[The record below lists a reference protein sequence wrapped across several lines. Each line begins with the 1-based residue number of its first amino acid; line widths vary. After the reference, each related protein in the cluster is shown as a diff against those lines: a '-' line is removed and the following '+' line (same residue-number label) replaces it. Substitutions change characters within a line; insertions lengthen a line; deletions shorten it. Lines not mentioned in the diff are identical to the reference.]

1 MTVIAGRYELKGELG
16 QGGMGTVYRA
26 RDLTLARDVALK
38 LMSARFLAQPDALPR
53 FEREARV
60 GAKLQ
65 HPHVVATYDF
75 GQVDGSAHPEG
86 AGSPDGSLAFLVMQ
100 LLDGGDLRAYVD
112 RHERLPF
119 ETIQLIGY
127 QVADAL
133 CAAHALEITH
143 RDLKP
148 ENLLVETS
156 DPLHVRIA
164 DFGMAFMEA
173 AGPKEGRMTEQGHFA
188 GTPVYMAPEQV
199 LDQPVTPAVDV
210 YALGVILYELVAGQP
225 PFDGTAASLLAAHA
239 YADPP
244 PLEKARPDVPPA
256 LVELIVRMLAKSPGD
271 RPSPQVIRRRIGAWL
286 GDRLPPEARERDA
299 APLSD
304 RDQRMISQIG
314 ERPELASPSSAT
326 AVPIAVRGEL
336 PADLAAAFRVAG
348 FDIVRDDRPHAAV
361 FAIGQSESAL
371 VELVAAGAPVI
382 ATCPRGQVT
391 QLAALIRVGISEV
404 VIEPPALDAV
414 VRKIRRAVATRGVS

>member
-1 MTVIAGRYELKGELG
+1 MIIAKRYEIIDELG
-16 QGGMGTVYRA
+16 EGGMGTVYRA
-26 RDLTLARDVALK
+26 RDLTLAREVALK
-38 LMSARFLAQPDALPR
+38 LMSQRFLAQPDALPR

-75 GQVDGSAHPEG
+75 GHVDDA
-86 AGSPDGSLAFLVMQ
+86 AFLVMQ
-100 LLDGGDLRAYVD
+100 ILDGGDLRAYVN
-112 RHERLPF
+112 RHELLDF
-119 ETIQLIGY
+119 TAIQLIGY

-148 ENLLVETS
+148 ENLLLETV

-173 AGPKEGRMTEQGHFA
+173 GGPKEGRMTEQGHFA

-210 YALGVILYELVAGQP
+210 YALGVILYELVAGHP
-225 PFDGTAASLLAAHA
+225 PFDGTPASLLASHA

-244 PLEKARPDVPPA
+244 PLEGAAGRDVPRA
-256 LVELIVRMLAKSPGD
+256 MVELIVRMLAKSPLD
-271 RPSPQVIRRRIGAWL
+271 RPSPEVIRRRIGAWL
-286 GDRLPPEARERDA
+286 GDRLPPEARQRDA

-304 RDQRMISQIG
+304 RDQRMISQIA
-314 ERPELASPSSAT
+314 ERPEISSPSTTNAL
-326 AVPIAVRGEL
+326 PIAVRGEL
-336 PADLAAAFRVAG
+336 PADLATAFRVAG
-348 FDIVRDDRPHAAV
+348 FDIVRDDRPHVAV
-361 FAIGQSESAL
+361 FAIGQPVAAL
-371 VELVAAGAPVI
+371 ATLVAKGPPVI
-382 ATCPRGQVT
+382 ATCPRGHAT
-391 QLAALIRVGISEV
+391 QLAALIRAGISEV

-414 VRKIRRAVATRGVS
+414 VRKIRRALTTKGVS

>member
-1 MTVIAGRYELKGELG
+1 MIIAKRYEIIDELG
-16 QGGMGTVYRA
+16 EGGMGTVYRA
-26 RDLTLARDVALK
+26 RDLTLAREVALK
-38 LMSARFLAQPDALPR
+38 LMSQRFLAQPDALQR

-75 GQVDGSAHPEG
+75 GHVDDE
-86 AGSPDGSLAFLVMQ
+86 AFLVMQ
-100 LLDGGDLRAYVD
+100 ILAGGDLRGYVD
-112 RHERLPF
+112 RHARLDF
-119 ETIQLIGY
+119 TAIQLIGY

-133 CAAHALEITH
+133 CAAYVLDITH

-148 ENLLVETS
+148 ENLLLETT

-173 AGPKEGRMTEQGHFA
+173 GGPKEGRMTEQGHFA

-210 YALGVILYELVAGQP
+210 YALGVILYELVAGHP
-225 PFDGTAASLLAAHA
+225 PFDGTPASLLAAHA

-244 PLEKARPDVPPA
+244 PLDKARPDVPRA
-256 LVELIVRMLAKSPGD
+256 MVELIVRMLAKSPLD
-271 RPSPQVIRRRIGAWL
+271 RPSPEVIRRRIGAWL
-286 GDRLPPEARERDA
+286 GDRLPPEARQRDA

-304 RDQRMISQIG
+304 RDQRMISEIG
-314 ERPELASPSSAT
+314 ERPEIYAPSTTNAL
-326 AVPIAVRGEL
+326 PIAVRGEL
-336 PADLAAAFRVAG
+336 PTDLATAFRVAG
-348 FDIVRDDRPHAAV
+348 FDIVRDDRPHVAV
-361 FAIGQSESAL
+361 FAIGQSIAAL
-371 VELVAAGAPVI
+371 ATLVAAGKPVV
-382 ATCPRGQVT
+382 ATCPRGQAT
-391 QLAALIRVGISEV
+391 QLAALIRAGISEV

-414 VRKIRRAVATRGVS
+414 VRKLRRAVATKGLS